1 MILVDTN
8 VWIDHLHHAEP
19 ELSELLIRDEICCHD
34 LVLTELAL
42 GSLKKRDE
50 FLSALSELKRLPAV
64 DDHEVRWFIEKRKLW
79 GRGLSAVD
87 VHLLASV
94 VVVPGTTLWTRDK
107 RLRDCGTR
115 PGVSVRERLKRSLRC
130 ITRPLGVGDTPLPA
144 LFVLVIQQQAGP
156 RSICS
161 GPPAG

>member
-8 VWIDHLHHAEP
+8 VWVDHLHHAEP
-19 ELSELLIRDEICCHD
+19 ELSELLICDEICCHD

-50 FLSALSELKRLPAV
+50 FLSALSELKRLPLI

-94 VVVPGTTLWTRDK
+94 LVVPGTTLWTRDK
-107 RLRDCGTR
+107 RLRD
-115 PGVSVRERLKRSLRC
+115 VAQD
-130 ITRPLGVGDTPLPA
+130 LGCRFENG
-144 LFVLVIQQQAGP
+144 
-156 RSICS
+156 
-161 GPPAG
+161 

>member
-8 VWIDHLHHAEP
+8 VWIDHLHRAEP
-19 ELSELLIRDEICCHD
+19 ELSELLMSDEICCHD

-42 GSLKKRDE
+42 GSLKKRNE
-50 FLSALSELKRLPAV
+50 FLSALSELKQLPTV

-94 VVVPGTTLWTRDK
+94 VVVPGTCAMWHKTW
-107 RLRDCGTR
+107 
-115 PGVSVRERLKRSLRC
+115 
-130 ITRPLGVGDTPLPA
+130 GVGSRMMDDTHPNL
-144 LFVLVIQQQAGP
+144 
-156 RSICS
+156 CS
-161 GPPAG
+161 GQISRWFSLFL

>member
-8 VWIDHLHHAEP
+8 VWVDHLHHAEP
-19 ELSELLIRDEICCHD
+19 ELSEHLIRDEICCHD

-64 DDHEVRWFIEKRKLW
+64 DDHEVRWFIEKRKLR

-107 RLRDCGTR
+107 RLRD
-115 PGVSVRERLKRSLRC
+115 VAQD
-130 ITRPLGVGDTPLPA
+130 LGCRFEND
-144 LFVLVIQQQAGP
+144 
-156 RSICS
+156 
-161 GPPAG
+161 